1 MSLTEVQMV
10 KIIPVVIAT
19 AVASF
24 AAGVWTQGKLA
35 GAPFTGTAATT
46 ASTISPFEMQLTVK
60 PRDLPVQYM
69 QGDFN

>member
-1 MSLTEVQMV
+1 MV
-10 KIIPVVIAT
+10 KIIPVVVAT
-19 AVASF
+19 AIASF

-35 GAPFTGTAATT
+35 VPATATAATA
-46 ASTISPFEMQLTVK
+46 ASTISPFEMQLSVK